1 MGLSTENV
9 KKVIEIVI
17 KGLLGIEVTQLSI
30 QLLQSTCYGRED
42 MWLRFML
49 LMI

>member
-17 KGLLGIEVTQLSI
+17 KDLLGIEVTQLSI
-30 QLLQSTCYGRED
+30 QLLQITCYMGRKVCGSD
-42 MWLRFML
+42 SCC
-49 LMI
+49 

>member
-9 KKVIEIVI
+9 KKVIETVI
-17 KGLLGIEVTQLSI
+17 KDLLGIEVTQLSI
-30 QLLQSTCYGRED
+30 QLLQITCYGKEG

-49 LMI
+49 LMT